1 MNKSK
6 FLKKSL
12 AAVLAVLMI
21 AAMIPLSAAAADTP
35 PSIFVDHEEVY
46 AEGNSYSVKREI
58 DPSAVY
64 LGTNYTLD
72 ESVMVMIAP
81 GSGDEMELQN
91 EGSSSTDFDL
101 NYWATKSGN
110 IYTIKLE
117 WRGDDKD
124 GDGIRQKLGD
134 YTLTIDNSPDAPNTD
149 TGINRVNLT
158 DENDPITS
166 SSDEK
171 IYDPSA
177 FDITAGTV
185 LVTLPF
191 GTDIP
196 NELLTDM
203 DNTTTPKAAEVFEPA
218 NSSATVTFTAKTG
231 FAGNYAD
238 GKSVTVGVATVE
250 VAGQIQNYDVKVK
263 WQPGFSSFEIEG
275 QESVEIG
282 TNVTGGGIA
291 KPYITV
297 TMPFGTGTGK
307 STRIKPTF
315 TLGDTISK
323 GVVKINSEKRPLTSG
338 MTFPQL
344 DNDSD
349 HGYLA
354 DGSGTITGGQLIDAG
369 SAIIRLVRKNY
380 ATTDYDSGLYTNA
393 KKVLLTVKDV
403 SKNAEAKLT
412 KIQVQGLDNSAQ
424 YSNEYELAQSGTT
437 TVELPKSFAATT
449 HKNQGKLLL
458 EGSLGA
464 TVSVVEDKLTAQ
476 IDTTGKQ
483 TLSPVTILETNVD
496 KNKTVRIR
504 VTSEDGHTIKEYPV
518 VFKKAAEEKAILQEL
533 VLKGKDAAGN
543 TVRAAITSQYRAEND
558 NATVVEIKVPY
569 TWMLENNLKDV
580 EVFALASTGAGVGM
594 YLDPTDP
601 GNSTKIL
608 DLFDQRGGKIGVVN
622 PTKTELNKKISDRLP
637 NGTSDN
643 DVTYLTTEN
652 LFQLGSTFKPVK
664 ITVRN
669 ENLPADKQNNTY
681 IVKLIADKA
690 TARTGRVFNGASEV
704 TDQSK
709 YSSVTAD
716 NTFTMTP
723 GTANDQGRFSVNT
736 LELKVPYSYAPT
748 STMKLYGLN
757 FKTYDGAVVLINPVP
772 TALNDSKAFFKLDP
786 KYYGDQSGNVG
797 TNLTLPVGSTT
808 DGLKKWLTAY
818 NADTRTIDTT
828 KAAEIWVVS
837 EKGWVD
843 STYSDG
849 VLKDAEMKT
858 LVDDKLATKY
868 YLYATRAEAE
878 TGHELLSM
886 ESTLDSNVE
895 VNFDKTARII
905 DIDVPNSYANG
916 TKTFSLNFATS
927 KLASVTFEDD
937 VEDPKLQ
944 MKSDLG
950 SKETVDC
957 TQFTVTAVGVLQDSN
972 NNPLTAA
979 RVGSSS
985 ISKGTLLVTNEKG
998 DFTSRYTVRV
1008 TVSTVQQG
1016 AEITSLKAAGTSAS
1030 ITGTDISL
1038 TLPVGTDLKS
1048 QKLDIKASRMAKISI
1063 NGVAYSPDKNYN
1075 LNSPLTIK
1083 VTSESG
1089 TNNNTYKLTTKTAT
1103 GFTDVKSTDWF
1114 YSYVNKAVEEGIVLG
1129 IGDNK
1134 FGPYTNI
1141 TRQDFAV
1148 MTVRMLGVAV
1158 DDKLTIPY
1166 TDSDKISEYAKNA
1179 VAYCAANKIL
1189 SGYEDMTF
1197 RPQQNITREEAAKIL
1212 AVALKLEVTGTTTF
1226 ADNARIQSWAVPY
1239 VAACQKAGVFNG
1251 DEANR
1256 FNPQQKITRAET
1268 AKVMVDSLKIKK

>member
-12 AAVLAVLMI
+12 AAVLAVLLI
-21 AAMIPLSAAAADTP
+21 VAMIPLSAAAADTP

-91 EGSSSTDFDL
+91 EGSSSTNFDL

-124 GDGIRQKLGD
+124 GDGVRQKLGD
-134 YTLTIDNSPDAPNTD
+134 YTLTIDNSPGAPSTD

-158 DENDPITS
+158 DENDPAG
-166 SSDEK
+166 DAEK

-177 FDITAGTV
+177 FDITTGTV

-191 GTDIP
+191 GTNIP

-218 NSSATVTFTAKTG
+218 NSGATVTFTAKTG

-323 GVVKINSEKRPLTSG
+323 GVVKINSENRPLTSG

-354 DGSGTITGGQLIDAG
+354 DGSGTIVGGQLVDTTPGAANAG
-369 SAIIRLVRKNY
+369 IIRLVRKNY
-380 ATTDYDSGLYTNA
+380 AATDSGSSYTNA

-449 HKNQGKLLL
+449 NKNQGKLLL

-464 TVSVVEDKLTAQ
+464 TVSVVEDKLTTQ
-476 IDTTGKQ
+476 IGTTGKQ

-543 TVRAAITSQYRAEND
+543 TVRAAITSQYRAKD
-558 NATVVEIKVPY
+558 DDATVVEIKVPY
-569 TWMLENNLKDV
+569 TWMLEDSLKNV
-580 EVFALASTGAGVGM
+580 EVFALASTGAAIKVYDTPANPATGTVEF
-594 YLDPTDP
+594 
-601 GNSTKIL
+601 
-608 DLFDQRGGKIGVVN
+608 DLFANRGAKIGKADGSEAN
-622 PTKTELNKKISDRLP
+622 TINA
-637 NGTSDN
+637 
-643 DVTYLTTEN
+643 TTTGVSTVKWTNAN
-652 LFQLGSTFKPVK
+652 LFQIGTQGTNWNPIK

-736 LELKVPYSYAPT
+736 LELKVPHSYTPA
-748 STMKLYGLN
+748 SSRVLYGLN

-772 TALNDSKAFFKLDP
+772 TAANDSKAFFKLDP

-849 VLKDAEMKT
+849 VLQDAEMKT

-905 DIDVPNSYANG
+905 DIDVPSSYANG

-937 VEDPKLQ
+937 ANDPKYL

-957 TQFTVTAVGVLQDSN
+957 TQFTVTNAGVLKDSVN
-972 NNPLTAA
+972 NADLTAA
-979 RVGSSS
+979 RVGGSS

-1048 QKLDIKASRMAKISI
+1048 QKLDIKASRMAKILI

-1166 TDSDKISEYAKNA
+1166 TDSDKISEYARNA

-1212 AVALKLEVTGTTTF
+1212 AVALKLEVTGATTF

>member
-21 AAMIPLSAAAADTP
+21 VAMIPLSAAAADTP

-91 EGSSSTDFDL
+91 EGSSSTNFDL

-124 GDGIRQKLGD
+124 GDGVRQKLGD
-134 YTLTIDNSPDAPNTD
+134 YTLTIDNSPGAPSTD

-158 DENDPITS
+158 DENDPAG
-166 SSDEK
+166 DAEK

-191 GTDIP
+191 GTNIP

-218 NSSATVTFTAKTG
+218 NSGATVTFTAKTG

-323 GVVKINSEKRPLTSG
+323 GVVKINSENRPLTSG

-354 DGSGTITGGQLIDAG
+354 DGSGTIVGGQLVDTTLGAANAG
-369 SAIIRLVRKNY
+369 IIRLVRKNY
-380 ATTDYDSGLYTNA
+380 AATDSGSSYTNA

-464 TVSVVEDKLTAQ
+464 TINVVEDKLTAQ
-476 IDTTGKQ
+476 IGTTGKQ
-483 TLSPVTILETNVD
+483 TLSSVTILETNVD

-580 EVFALASTGAGVGM
+580 EVFALASTGADIKV
-594 YLDPTDP
+594 YQDPSDP
-601 GNSTKIL
+601 DEVEKQV
-608 DLFDQRGGKIGVVN
+608 DLFAERGLKIGPWTNDTDIANTLNNGSSN
-622 PTKTELNKKISDRLP
+622 PRVSVQWNTK
-637 NGTSDN
+637 
-643 DVTYLTTEN
+643 N
-652 LFQLGSTFKPVK
+652 LFQLTGFTPVK

-669 ENLPADKQNNTY
+669 TNLPADKQNNTY

-723 GTANDQGRFSVNT
+723 GTANDQGKFSVNT
-736 LELKVPYSYAPT
+736 LELKVPHSYSPL
-748 STMKLYGLN
+748 SSRVLYGLN

-772 TALNDSKAFFKLDP
+772 TTADDSKAFFKLDP

-849 VLKDAEMKT
+849 VLRDAEMKT

-937 VEDPKLQ
+937 VNDPKLQ

-1048 QKLDIKASRMAKISI
+1048 QKLDIKASRMAKILI

-1134 FGPYTNI
+1134 FGPNTNI
-1141 TRQDFAV
+1141 TREDFAV

-1158 DDKLTIPY
+1158 DDKLTIPF
-1166 TDSDKISEYAKNA
+1166 TDSDKISDYAKSA
-1179 VAYCAANKIL
+1179 VAYCAANKIIN
-1189 SGYEDMTF
+1189 GYEDMTF
-1197 RPQQNITREEAAKIL
+1197 RPKNNITREEAAKML
-1212 AVALKLEVTGTTTF
+1212 AVALGLEVTGTPTF
-1226 ADNARIQSWAVPY
+1226 TDSARIQTWAVPY
-1239 VAACQKAGVFNG
+1239 AAACQKQGIFNG

-1268 AKVMVDSLKIKK
+1268 AKVMVDSLKIK